1 MWSLWLN
8 LWFNISVERYTNNLH
23 ISSTPKS
30 RRGSSGC
37 APLITERHF
46 AYTSEILEPERRQLM
61 TVAKQPWSHPF
72 GVLIKTRKK
81 MWPDAW
87 LGAQC
92 KPEAS
97 FKVRVPSAPF
107 ATFISG
113 FFFPPCN
120 QEGTNSFGPSV
131 ASCTVKQWETS
142 VFRFAPSPPHLKTR
156 LWHLIPGTT
165 THLVTMEWLLLSRY
179 R

>member
-1 MWSLWLN
+1 MQIKTCLLRQGPQEDKVVRRVAMWSLWLN

-30 RRGSSGC
+30 RWGSSDC

-113 FFFPPCN
+113 FFFFFLLVN
-120 QEGTNSFGPSV
+120 KKELTHS
-131 ASCTVKQWETS
+131 
-142 VFRFAPSPPHLKTR
+142 AP
-156 LWHLIPGTT
+156 
-165 THLVTMEWLLLSRY
+165 LLLHVLLSNGRLQSSALPHPHPI
-179 R
+179 